1 MNKLKTLVVMIIG
14 VVILSSCR
22 KEVVQPTATVATK
35 PQNMSELVASP
46 TFDWKTTKDYQIT
59 LSGNYNEVV
68 TVKSASGVVFHKGFM
83 KTATA
88 YKVSLTIPASE
99 KSVHLI
105 YHGQDIACP
114 LNQAVINYSFN
125 SKKSIS

>member
-1 MNKLKTLVVMIIG
+1 MIG

-22 KEVVQPTATVATK
+22 KEVVQPTATDTKK
-35 PQNMSELVASP
+35 PQNMSELVASS

-68 TVKSASGVVFHKGFM
+68 TVKSTSGVVFHKGFM

-88 YKVSLTIPASE
+88 YKVNITIPTSE
-99 KSVHLI
+99 KTVHLL
-105 YHGQDIACP
+105 YHGQDVACP
-114 LNQAVINYSFN
+114 LSQTIINYSFN
-125 SKKSIS
+125 SKKSVS

>member
-1 MNKLKTLVVMIIG
+1 MKKINIFLVIIIG
-14 VVILSSCR
+14 VVIFSSCR
-22 KEVVQPTATVATK
+22 KEVVQPTATDSKK

-46 TFDWKTTKDYQIT
+46 SFDWKTTKDYQIT
-59 LSGNYNEVV
+59 LTGNYNEVV

-105 YHGQDIACP
+105 YHGQDVACP
-114 LNQAVINYSFN
+114 LTQAVINYSFN
-125 SKKSIS
+125 TKKSV

>member
-35 PQNMSELVASP
+35 PQNMNELVASP
-46 TFDWKTTKDYQIT
+46 TFDWKTTKDYQLT
-59 LSGNYNEVV
+59 LTGNYNEVV
-68 TVKSASGVVFHKGFM
+68 TIKSVSGVIFHKGFM
-83 KTATA
+83 KTGTS

-99 KSVHLI
+99 KSIHLI
-105 YHGQDIACP
+105 YHGKDIVYN
-114 LNQAVINYSFN
+114 LIQTVINYSFN
-125 SKKSIS
+125 TK

>member
-1 MNKLKTLVVMIIG
+1 MKNLRVILVVMIG

-35 PQNMSELVASP
+35 PQNMNELVASP

-83 KTATA
+83 KTATS
-88 YKVSLTIPASE
+88 YKISLTIPASE
-99 KSVHLI
+99 KTVHLF

-125 SKKSIS
+125 TKKSV

>member
-1 MNKLKTLVVMIIG
+1 MNILKTLVVMIIG

-22 KEVVQPTATVATK
+22 KEVVQPSVTVATK
-35 PQNMSELVASP
+35 PQNMNELVASP

-59 LSGNYNEVV
+59 LTGNYNEVI

-83 KTATA
+83 KFATA

-99 KSVHLI
+99 KTVHLI
-105 YHGQDIACP
+105 YHNKDVVCN
-114 LNQAVINYSFN
+114 LNQAIINYSFN
-125 SKKSIS
+125 TK

>member
-1 MNKLKTLVVMIIG
+1 MKTLRIILVVMIG

-22 KEVVQPTATVATK
+22 KEIVQPTATVATK

-68 TVKSASGVVFHKGFM
+68 TVKSTSGVVFHKGFM

-88 YKVSLTIPASE
+88 YKVNITIPASE
-99 KSVHLI
+99 KTVHLI
-105 YHGQDIACP
+105 YHGQDVACP
-114 LNQAVINYSFN
+114 LNQTIINYSFN
-125 SKKSIS
+125 TKKSVS